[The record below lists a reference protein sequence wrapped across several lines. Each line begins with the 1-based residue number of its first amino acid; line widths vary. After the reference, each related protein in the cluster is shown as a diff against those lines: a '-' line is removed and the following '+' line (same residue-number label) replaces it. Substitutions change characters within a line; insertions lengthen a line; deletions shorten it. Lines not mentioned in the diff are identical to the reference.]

1 MTVLQVLALIGD
13 GEEMGSGTILTA
25 PDDPLRLTVWHTLE
39 VGSSRASLQFEA
51 YNQLNVSLQGVA
63 IRSSHITCRII
74 GSFF

>member
-39 VGSSRASLQFEA
+39 VGSSRASLQFEHYRKLFLA
-51 YNQLNVSLQGVA
+51 LCDGATV
-63 IRSSHITCRII
+63 
-74 GSFF
+74 